1 MLAAW
6 PLLVAVVA
14 RLPSC
19 SWESG
24 GAVTVAINITGF
36 ASPCATD
43 SHSAEKLRSHIPQR
57 GLLGKQRPS
66 ALLRVCY
73 MSISSGLLRTK
84 ATCLRCPRSISRLQ
98 EREVPIPDR
107 RTMACPTAGQ
117 ASVLAG
123 GYWSAVFVLLVAA
136 LSALYARRGH
146 SRASPEPLPA
156 LVATVWTDSAL
167 SEETKPSH
175 RAAARR
181 RARRPAARAPVA
193 ADTSDGS
200 SEADFDDECLE
211 RLLQLHSPARVA
223 ADATRMRSPTV
234 AAQPTQSAASAK
246 REPPEEAW
254 DAVATP
260 RKRAAR
266 APAACRTEPRASP
279 DASGTADA
287 SDDQLEDW
295 GELYS
300 AHSKVRCAPGS
311 YPPNPNHS
319 DTHAAFCSLR
329 RMLHTGARASTVA
342 TCAPPCS
349 ASTPLTV
356 AKPSEAPASMND
368 FRNAQRSLKC
378 S

>member
-1 MLAAW
+1 M
-6 PLLVAVVA
+6 
-14 RLPSC
+14 
-19 SWESG
+19 
-24 GAVTVAINITGF
+24 
-36 ASPCATD
+36 
-43 SHSAEKLRSHIPQR
+43 Q
-57 GLLGKQRPS
+57 
-66 ALLRVCY
+66 
-73 MSISSGLLRTK
+73 
-84 ATCLRCPRSISRLQ
+84 
-98 EREVPIPDR
+98 IPDR
-107 RTMACPTAGQ
+107 RRMACPTAGQ

-156 LVATVWTDSAL
+156 LVATVRTDSAL

-181 RARRPAARAPVA
+181 RARRPAAKAPVA

-211 RLLQLHSPARVA
+211 RLLQLRSPARV

-279 DASGTADA
+279 DTSGTADA

-319 DTHAAFCSLR
+319 DTHAAFLFAAQDASHR
-329 RMLHTGARASTVA
+329 RKGKHSRNVRTAVQRQYSIERRA
-342 TCAPPCS
+342 
-349 ASTPLTV
+349 
-356 AKPSEAPASMND
+356 
-368 FRNAQRSLKC
+368 AQRGTG
-378 S
+378 

>member
-1 MLAAW
+1 
-6 PLLVAVVA
+6 
-14 RLPSC
+14 
-19 SWESG
+19 
-24 GAVTVAINITGF
+24 
-36 ASPCATD
+36 
-43 SHSAEKLRSHIPQR
+43 
-57 GLLGKQRPS
+57 
-66 ALLRVCY
+66 
-73 MSISSGLLRTK
+73 
-84 ATCLRCPRSISRLQ
+84 
-98 EREVPIPDR
+98 
-107 RTMACPTAGQ
+107 MACPTAGH

-123 GYWSAVFVLLVAA
+123 GYWSAVFVLLVVA

-146 SRASPEPLPA
+146 CRASPEPLPT
-156 LVATVWTDSAL
+156 LMATVRTDSAL
-167 SEETKPSH
+167 SEATKPSH
-175 RAAARR
+175 RASARR
-181 RARRPAARAPVA
+181 RARRPAAKAPVA
-193 ADTSDGS
+193 VDTSDGS

-211 RLLQLHSPARVA
+211 RLLQLRSPARL
-223 ADATRMRSPTV
+223 ADATRSPTV
-234 AAQPTQSAASAK
+234 AAQPTPQSAASAK

-342 TCAPPCS
+342 TCAQPCS
-349 ASTPLTV
+349 ASTPLSV
-356 AKPSEAPASMND
+356 AKPSEAPASMNY
-368 FRNAQRSLKC
+368 
-378 S
+378 

>member
-1 MLAAW
+1 
-6 PLLVAVVA
+6 
-14 RLPSC
+14 
-19 SWESG
+19 
-24 GAVTVAINITGF
+24 
-36 ASPCATD
+36 
-43 SHSAEKLRSHIPQR
+43 
-57 GLLGKQRPS
+57 
-66 ALLRVCY
+66 
-73 MSISSGLLRTK
+73 
-84 ATCLRCPRSISRLQ
+84 
-98 EREVPIPDR
+98 
-107 RTMACPTAGQ
+107 MACPTTGGCQ

-123 GYWSAVFVLLVAA
+123 GYWSAVFLLLVAA

-156 LVATVWTDSAL
+156 LMATVRTDSVL
-167 SEETKPSH
+167 SEEPKPCH

-181 RARRPAARAPVA
+181 RARRPAAKAPVA

-211 RLLQLHSPARVA
+211 RLLQLRSPARV

-266 APAACRTEPRASP
+266 APAACRTEPRALP

-300 AHSKVRCAPGS
+300 AHSKVRCAPWS
-311 YPPNPNHS
+311 YPPNPNYS

-342 TCAPPCS
+342 TCAQPCS

-368 FRNAQRSLKC
+368 FRNAQRSLEC

>member
-1 MLAAW
+1 MPSPNEPAA
-6 PLLVAVVA
+6 
-14 RLPSC
+14 
-19 SWESG
+19 
-24 GAVTVAINITGF
+24 
-36 ASPCATD
+36 
-43 SHSAEKLRSHIPQR
+43 
-57 GLLGKQRPS
+57 
-66 ALLRVCY
+66 
-73 MSISSGLLRTK
+73 
-84 ATCLRCPRSISRLQ
+84 
-98 EREVPIPDR
+98 
-107 RTMACPTAGQ
+107 TMACPTAGQ

-156 LVATVWTDSAL
+156 LVATVRTDSAL

-181 RARRPAARAPVA
+181 RARRPAAKAPVA
-193 ADTSDGS
+193 ADTSDES

-223 ADATRMRSPTV
+223 ADATRSPTV
-234 AAQPTQSAASAK
+234 AAQPTQSAVSAK

-266 APAACRTEPRASP
+266 APAACRTEPRALP

-329 RMLHTGARASTVA
+329 RMLHTDARASTVA

-349 ASTPLTV
+349 ASTPLSV

-368 FRNAQRSLKC
+368 FHNT
-378 S
+378 